1 MTFIIT
7 FSKLLIIHYS
17 KRVKRDTNRFS
28 HSKPINKNFIFKNYL
43 DEYEEYKTYDEND
56 IILIL
61 RGLQNILSYFI
72 NIKYQF
78 TKKRENFDKN
88 FWIKFINDFHNQ
100 TKQNFILKN

>member
-28 HSKPINKNFIFKNYL
+28 HSNPINKNFIFKNYL

-61 RGLQNILSYFI
+61 RGLQNILFEEKNKKI
-72 NIKYQF
+72 IF
-78 TKKRENFDKN
+78 TKEYN
-88 FWIKFINDFHNQ
+88 
-100 TKQNFILKN
+100 TKLILVILDI